1 MRVLITGGSGFL
13 GASLARALLQTP
25 SLSLEGRGTARL
37 GELWLTDLVPPPAD
51 LMQDSRVRAV
61 TGDLLTLLDQGQLSL
76 AGVDAVVHLAA
87 AVSSECEADLDLGL
101 RSNLATSLALLDAA
115 RQQAQQPVFVF
126 ASSVAV
132 FGASPGRALPACISD
147 DTQPIPQNSYG
158 SQKFMIEQLVAD
170 FSRRGLVH
178 GRNVR
183 LMTVAIRPGR
193 PNGAASSFLSGMF
206 REPLAGQPC
215 VVPVPPETAVALAST
230 DSTLRGLTAAL
241 CTPASSWG
249 PPQAVNLPALAT
261 TVGEMA
267 QALAQV
273 AGPEVARLLR
283 WQLDPKIQRIVSN
296 WPSRFDPRRARDLGL
311 RPDASVPNL
320 IHAYA
325 ARHPET
331 ITCTLNYTESP

>member
-25 SLSLEGRGTARL
+25 SLTLEGRGT
-37 GELWLTDLVPPPAD
+37 GPVTQLWLTDLVPPPAD
-51 LMQDSRVRAV
+51 LTHDTRVHAI
-61 TGDLLTLLDQGQLSL
+61 TGDLLTLLEQGQLSL

-101 RSNLATSLALLDAA
+101 RSNLAASLALLQAVRHAA
-115 RQQAQQPVFVF
+115 QTPVFVF

-132 FGASPGRALPACISD
+132 FGVPAGQTLPSCITD
-147 DTQPIPQNSYG
+147 ETLPMPQNSYG
-158 SQKFMIEQLVAD
+158 SQKFMIEQLLAD
-170 FSRRGLVH
+170 FARRGLVH

-206 REPLAGQPC
+206 REPLAGQAS
-215 VVPVPPETAVALAST
+215 VVPVPPDTAVALAST
-230 DSTLRGLTAAL
+230 DSTLRGLMAAL
-241 CTPASSWG
+241 CTPAATWG
-249 PPQAVNLPALAT
+249 PPQAVNLPALST

-273 AGPEVARLLR
+273 AGAQVAGLLR
-283 WQLDPKIQRIVSN
+283 WQTDAQITRIVSN
-296 WPSRFDPRRARDLGL
+296 WPSRFEPRRAQNLGL
-311 RPDASVPNL
+311 HADASVAAL
-320 IHAYA
+320 IRAYA
-325 ARHPET
+325 ARHGDA
-331 ITCTLNYTESP
+331 ITCPLHFTESP